1 MSSFLSYLL
10 FYLVPLIGGVAVYL
24 AMPGRRDVSRAAPI
38 VLGAIAVGAMI
49 GVLTRQM
56 GHSLVLFYVLAG
68 LAVIGAARVVTHR
81 KPVYSAVYFIL
92 LVVSVAGVAILAGA
106 EFLAAALII
115 VYAGAILVTY
125 VFVIMLAQQPTPAEY
140 DVEARE
146 PLFAVLAGFV
156 LIACLSA
163 VMVTSY
169 GEVVRGVKAA
179 ESAAASGQVVEAA
192 QGSATDVDWRR
203 SNTLKLGAE
212 LLTTYAVAFE
222 AAGVLLLVGIIA
234 GIALATRRHLG
245 VAEHSGERM

>member
-24 AMPGRRDVSRAAPI
+24 AMPARRDVTRVAPI
-38 VLGAIAVGAMI
+38 VLGAIGIGAMI

-56 GHSLVLFYVLAG
+56 GHSQVLFYVLAA

-92 LVVSVAGVAILAGA
+92 VVVSVAGIAILAGA

-125 VFVIMLAQQPTPAEY
+125 VFVIMLAQQPTPPEY
-140 DVEARE
+140 DIEARE

-156 LIACLSA
+156 VIACLSA

-169 GEVVRGVKAA
+169 GEVVQGVKGADSPA
-179 ESAAASGQVVEAA
+179 VSGTVIEAA
-192 QGSATDVDWRR
+192 KTGPTDIDWQR

-212 LLTTYAVAFE
+212 LMTTYAVAFE

-234 GIALATRRHLG
+234 GISLATRRHLG
-245 VAEHSGERM
+245 VVEHSGERM